1 MLTII
6 PIPAFED
13 NYIWLLHNGREAV
26 AVDVGDAE
34 PLLAHL
40 AEHDLRLIAVLN
52 THHHGDHTGGN
63 EDLLRHI
70 PNLAIYGDRRI
81 GTVNRQIYAEE
92 TIVFQALPVGLEV
105 LGVPGHTADH
115 IAYYGA
121 NSLFCGDA
129 LFACGC
135 GKLFEG
141 TPQQAYASLQKFAAL
156 PDTTMIYPAH
166 EYTLENIRFAKL
178 VEPENAA
185 LIEREARDRESR
197 NYGKPTLPVS
207 LALEKSTNP
216 FLRCSE
222 PTVKQAVSRIA
233 GRQLDDPVSVFAAVR
248 EWRNAF

>member
-26 AVDVGDAE
+26 AVDAGDAE
-34 PLLAHL
+34 PLLEYL
-40 AEHDLRLIAVLN
+40 ADHDLHLIAVLD

-63 EDLLRHI
+63 EELLRHL
-70 PNLAIYGDRRI
+70 PDLAIYGDRRI
-81 GTVNRQIYAEE
+81 ETVNRPVVAGE
-92 TIVFQALPVGLEV
+92 TIAFTMLPLSLEV

-141 TPQQAYASLQKFAAL
+141 TPPQAYASLQKFAVL
-156 PDTTMIYPAH
+156 PDTTLVYPAH

-185 LIEREARDRESR
+185 LREREIHDRESR
-197 NYGKPTLPVS
+197 EHGLPTLPAS

-216 FLRCSE
+216 FLRCAE
-222 PTVKQAVSRIA
+222 PSVRQAVSRIA
-233 GRQLDDPVSVFAAVR
+233 GRQLDDPASVFAAVR